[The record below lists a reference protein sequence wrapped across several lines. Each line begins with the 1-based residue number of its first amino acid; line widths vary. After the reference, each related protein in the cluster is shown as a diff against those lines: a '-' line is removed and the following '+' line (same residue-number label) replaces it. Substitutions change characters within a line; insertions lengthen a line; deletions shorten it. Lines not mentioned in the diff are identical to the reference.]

1 MQASPV
7 QAKAMLEIADL
18 DSSGSIDKD
27 EFLQLVTT
35 VLEAGDKFDIV
46 MQRKGW
52 LPPVV
57 VKGIFAVL
65 ETLGVIDQQI
75 DKTIERNVRPVQ
87 EGSTLSQE
95 TRALQ
100 LKLSSLQLDNDAIWR
115 REEVR
120 REQLSYMLHTDTQA
134 SNSYVWDTRRCDAS
148 SCLCLPHVC
157 LIRVSC
163 IHRCGESSCS
173 RHWMR

>member
-1 MQASPV
+1 MRAAV
-7 QAKAMLEIADL
+7 VYIAHRH
-18 DSSGSIDKD
+18 
-27 EFLQLVTT
+27 T
-35 VLEAGDKFDIV
+35 
-46 MQRKGW
+46 
-52 LPPVV
+52 
-57 VKGIFAVL
+57 GI
-65 ETLGVIDQQI
+65 EVIGM
-75 DKTIERNVRPVQ
+75 RH
-87 EGSTLSQE
+87 
-95 TRALQ
+95 
-100 LKLSSLQLDNDAIWR
+100 
-115 REEVR
+115 EEVW